1 MIEKRR
7 SINSNQLILNIVLSI
22 ISILI
27 IVPFV
32 LLVSVSFSSEADVS
46 KYGYLI
52 FPKQIDLSAY
62 KFLWKNSASLL
73 QAYKITALYSIIGT
87 LLSVLLMA
95 MLAYP
100 LSKPNYKFRTP
111 LNYFLFFPMLFSGG
125 LVPTYILITRYL
137 CLTDSIWVYI
147 LPTMIN
153 VWYVFMMRTF
163 FSGIPQEIYESAY
176 IDGASEYRCFISMT
190 LPMSTPVLA
199 TVGLFVFLTKWNE
212 WFTSMLYI
220 NNTSLVSLQY
230 LLQRIMLN
238 IQVLNEGGGQMGRF
252 TADVDVPTETVR
264 MAMAVAVAGP
274 ALVVFPFFQKYFVK
288 GLTVGGVKG

>member
-1 MIEKRR
+1 MIKKQRP
-7 SINSNQLILNIVLSI
+7 INSNQLILNIALSI

-27 IVPFV
+27 IVPFI

-46 KYGYLI
+46 KYGYSL
-52 FPKQIDLSAY
+52 FPKKIDFSAY
-62 KFLWKNSASLL
+62 KFLLTNSSALL
-73 QAYKITALYSIIGT
+73 QAYKITAIYSIIGT

-100 LSKPNYKFRTP
+100 LSKPNYKLRTP

-125 LVPTYILITRYL
+125 LVPTYILITKYL
-137 CLTDSIWVYI
+137 GLTDSIWVYI

-153 VWYVFMMRTF
+153 VWYVFMTRTF

-176 IDGASEYRCFISMT
+176 IDGASEYRCFVFMT
-190 LPMSTPVLA
+190 IPMSTPVLA
-199 TVGLFVFLTKWNE
+199 TVALFVFLTKWNE

-220 NNTSLVSLQY
+220 NSTNLVSLQY

-238 IQVLNEGGGQMGRF
+238 IQILNEGGGQMGRF
-252 TADVDVPTETVR
+252 NMNMDVPTETVR

>member
-22 ISILI
+22 ISLLI

-137 CLTDSIWVYI
+137 GLTDSIWVYI

-163 FSGIPQEIYESAY
+163 FSGIPQEIYESA
-176 IDGASEYRCFISMT
+176 
-190 LPMSTPVLA
+190 
-199 TVGLFVFLTKWNE
+199 
-212 WFTSMLYI
+212 
-220 NNTSLVSLQY
+220 
-230 LLQRIMLN
+230 
-238 IQVLNEGGGQMGRF
+238 
-252 TADVDVPTETVR
+252 
-264 MAMAVAVAGP
+264 
-274 ALVVFPFFQKYFVK
+274 
-288 GLTVGGVKG
+288 